1 MHNPGT
7 RITVN
12 TRHTMKNAQSRNT
25 GNSELHSSLFVCV
38 HCFLCSWIVHSS
50 LCVLCS
56 LLPVFL
62 DCAFF
67 IVCLVFTVIC
77 VPGLCILHC
86 VSCVHCYP
94 CSWIFLNVM
103 FLDCA
108 FFIAPS
114 VLPNDI
120 LLFSKHITF
129 RNIGITLGFSECSYC
144 LFGL

>member
-1 MHNPGT
+1 MVFITTFNNISVTSWRSVLLVEETGVPGE
-7 RITVN
+7 N
-12 TRHTMKNAQSRNT
+12 HQPA
-25 GNSELHSSLFVCV
+25 GV
-38 HCFLCSWIVHSS
+38 HCYPCSWIVHSS

-56 LLPVFL
+56 LLSVFL

-67 IVCLVFTVIC
+67 IVCLVFTVTR

-86 VSCVHCYP
+86 MSCVHCYP
-94 CSWIFLNVM
+94 CSLLPV

-114 VLPNDI
+114 VLPNNI

-129 RNIGITLGFSECSYC
+129 RTIGITLGFSECSYC
-144 LFGL
+144 